1 MPVPTTTLQVAFVS
15 ESADFRNTF
24 GWYNRATGYG
34 GILFA
39 NVEAQGGNAPL
50 TPGVSTANFTVNT
63 ADLANIAFFLV
74 SDGYDLNRNDA
85 DDFTGAVKVIQLA
98 NGTWAVAD
106 VDSHGNVKT
115 DHGAPDILKG
125 EGVNALF
132 TETSKNAGHVDYASA
147 VVGSSQT
154 AATLTGDTADGP
166 TGLLAW
172 EDLAATRRSNG
183 SYTKPGDADY
193 NDAVFRISIV
203 GGNHAPTANADTISV
218 GEDSGATAIVLG
230 NDTDPDAATRC
241 TSHPSRHQASWARSP
256 SRPVGAG

>member
-132 TETSKNAGHVDYASA
+132 TETSKKRRPCRLRIRGRRIEPDRRN
-147 VVGSSQT
+147 
-154 AATLTGDTADGP
+154 ADGRY
-166 TGLLAW
+166 
-172 EDLAATRRSNG
+172 RRRTHG
-183 SYTKPGDADY
+183 PAG
-193 NDAVFRISIV
+193 V
-203 GGNHAPTANADTISV
+203 GGS
-218 GEDSGATAIVLG
+218 
-230 NDTDPDAATRC
+230 RR
-241 TSHPSRHQASWARSP
+241 HPPEQRQLYQAR
-256 SRPVGAG
+256 

>member
-98 NGTWAVAD
+98 N
-106 VDSHGNVKT
+106 
-115 DHGAPDILKG
+115 
-125 EGVNALF
+125 E
-132 TETSKNAGHVDYASA
+132 
-147 VVGSSQT
+147 
-154 AATLTGDTADGP
+154 
-166 TGLLAW
+166 
-172 EDLAATRRSNG
+172 
-183 SYTKPGDADY
+183 PG
-193 NDAVFRISIV
+193 
-203 GGNHAPTANADTISV
+203 
-218 GEDSGATAIVLG
+218 
-230 NDTDPDAATRC
+230 
-241 TSHPSRHQASWARSP
+241 RSP
-256 SRPVGAG
+256 TSIRTAMSKPTTARRIFSRAKGSTRSSPRPPRTPAMSTTHPRSSDRARPPQR